1 VTKAIMLYKLGRL
14 LQVIGLVLLP
24 LAMAGNLVPDAPVN
38 LRNMLALMA
47 LGVVIFFVGW
57 KMQEM
62 GKGK

>member
-1 VTKAIMLYKLGRL
+1 VLYKLGRL
-14 LQVIGLVLLP
+14 LQVVGLLLLP
-24 LAMAGNLVPDAPVN
+24 VAMAGNLVPDAPIN

>member
-1 VTKAIMLYKLGRL
+1 MWYKFGRL
-14 LQVIGLVLLP
+14 LQVVGLILLP
-24 LAMAGNLVPDAPVN
+24 LAMAGNLVPDAPIS

-57 KMQEM
+57 KMQEI